1 MTYLEAIELLKECFT
16 DLNTGGTFVRGRRP
30 DASLISVDADWPLV
44 ALLPFR
50 ETKDYKKGDIERNII
65 MFFLKADSPENTS
78 EERDAIISEMNI
90 LQDSYINKLLEKTN
104 TLTSEWYSKSSLF
117 GKVLATP
124 EQMVL
129 AGAASGYGIQFTLI
143 SKLPC

>member
-1 MTYLEAIELLKECFT
+1 MTYLDAIELLKECAT
-16 DLNTGGTFVRGRRP
+16 DVNATGTFVRGRRP
-30 DASLISVDADWPLV
+30 DASLISVDASWPLI

-50 ETKDYKKGDIERNII
+50 ESKDYKKGDIERNII
-65 MFFLKADSPENTS
+65 MFFLKADSLNNTL
-78 EERDAIISEMNI
+78 EQRDDIISDMNI
-90 LQDSYINKLLEKTN
+90 LQDSFINKLIEKTN
-104 TLTSEWYSKSSLF
+104 ALTSQWYSKCSLV